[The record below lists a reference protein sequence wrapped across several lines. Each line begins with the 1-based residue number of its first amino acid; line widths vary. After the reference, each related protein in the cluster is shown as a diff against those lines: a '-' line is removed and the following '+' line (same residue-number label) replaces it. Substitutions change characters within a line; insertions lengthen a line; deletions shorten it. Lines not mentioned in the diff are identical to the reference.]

1 MITTLKAFNEL
12 GKLGTRLEK
21 IVGEKKLNKF
31 LGKRKGL
38 GKTRMQK
45 VVQYTAKKPKSTLR
59 RVKKIN
65 TFLDNAPFV
74 AGTTGAGLI
83 SAGTISYLK
92 GKDE

>member
-1 MITTLKAFNEL
+1 MITTFKAFN
-12 GKLGTRLEK
+12 KLSKLNTRLEK
-21 IVGEKKLNKF
+21 IVGEKRLNKF

-38 GKTRMQK
+38 GKTRTQK
-45 VVQYTAKKPKSTLR
+45 IADYTARKPKSTIR
-59 RVKKIN
+59 RVNKIN
-65 TFLDNAPFV
+65 TFLDSAPFV